1 MTGDQS
7 EIRDHGGD
15 LDRARAAYGGAP
27 GEWID
32 LSTGINRLPYPMP
45 ALGPADLCA
54 LPQRAALDDLIA
66 AARDAY
72 ETRAAILPL
81 AGAQAAIQ
89 LVPALVRERVAGAVD
104 ARVVTPTYNEH
115 AGALTGAGI
124 AVRAVAGLDDLVGAD
139 VAVVVNPNNPDGREY
154 PPAELIA
161 LAKNV
166 GLLVIDES
174 FADATPGLSLAPHLG
189 ESGPENILVLR
200 SFGKFYGLAG
210 LRLGFVLGAS
220 ALIARLESMAG
231 PWAVSGPAIAAGRIA
246 LRDAPWRAR
255 SIARL
260 TEDCARLD
268 ALAIAR
274 GWDLVGGTALFR
286 TYTIPGGA
294 ASAQDALA
302 RHHIWSR
309 VFPYSADWL
318 RLGLPGD
325 EAEWRRVGEALQ
337 TRTIYG
343 TYCG

>member
-1 MTGDQS
+1 MTADHQH
-7 EIRDHGGD
+7 IRDHGGD
-15 LDRARAAYGGAP
+15 LDRARAAYGGAA
-27 GEWID
+27 GAWID
-32 LSTGINRLPYPMP
+32 LSTGINRVPYPMP
-45 ALGPADLCA
+45 ALAPADLCA
-54 LPQRAALDDLIA
+54 LPQRDARDDLIA
-66 AARDAY
+66 AARKAY
-72 ETRAAILPL
+72 ATRAAILPL

-89 LVPALVRERVAGAVD
+89 LVPALVRERVAGPGAID
-104 ARVVTPTYNEH
+104 ARVVAPTYNEH

-124 AVRAVAGLDDLVGAD
+124 AVRAVAAPCDLAGAD
-139 VAVVVNPNNPDGREY
+139 VAVAVNPNNPDGREY

-174 FADATPGLSLAPHLG
+174 FADAMPELSLAPHLG
-189 ESGPENILVLR
+189 EGAPDNILVLR

-210 LRLGFVLGAS
+210 LRLGFVLGA
-220 ALIARLESMAG
+220 APLIARLESMAG

-260 TEDCARLD
+260 AEDCARLD
-268 ALAIAR
+268 ALAIAS

-302 RHHIWSR
+302 GHHIWSR
-309 VFPYSADWL
+309 VFPYADDWL

-325 EAEWRRVGEALQ
+325 EAEWRRLGEAL
-337 TRTIYG
+337 R
-343 TYCG
+343 